1 MSDKKS
7 KIIIQGITQSGEVF
21 RPSDWAERMSGGL
34 STFHKHRMRYSPLL
48 QPSTHE
54 GNKCILLDPELKNL
68 NPELYQS
75 VLDFAENNNLQICRE
90 NDEGK

>member
-21 RPSDWAERMSGGL
+21 RPNDWAERMSGSL
-34 STFHKHRMRYSPLL
+34 STFHKHRMRYSALL

-54 GNKCILLDPELKNL
+54 GNKCLLLDPELKKS

-75 VLDFAENNNLQICRE
+75 VLDFAKNNNLQICRE
-90 NDEGK
+90 DDEGK